1 MYFPNLYL
9 CSVNSVP
16 SLLVSNVS
24 RERYRRDECVQRDMA
39 EINAYVERYGREE
52 GVYGAV

>member
-9 CSVNSVP
+9 CSVNSFP

-24 RERYRRDECVQRDMA
+24 RERYRRDEYVQRDMA